1 MAKRTAPTSSTT
13 GPAFPPLGLVVGPG
27 APAANSLHHASHSY
41 SNPHNA
47 ASSPATEPTH
57 TANGL
62 PPAPN
67 KFDVSQ
73 AQQCRLQDAY
83 WSDEEEDMDCP
94 LCLEEI
100 DLSDANFKPCPCGY
114 QICRFCW
121 HHIKQNL
128 NGRCPACRRKY
139 SDQTVEFKPMTAE
152 EIKRLT
158 QAKKQKEREKKELES
173 MNRKHLAN
181 MRVVQKNLVYVVG
194 LSSKLAKEELIPT
207 LRSNEYFG
215 QYGRIS
221 KILISKR
228 NTASKLVMGTSE
240 TALGVYVTYHRK
252 EDAAKAIVAIDGSK
266 GSDGRIV
273 RASYG
278 TTKYCTTY
286 LRNLP
291 CTNPG
296 CTYLHEP
303 GEEADSFTK
312 EDLSTLR
319 HAAKDAE
326 HKIKPASLGI
336 TQPPKRSDFLS
347 AADAESS
354 ALPKTASWASG
365 KPVSAA
371 GSPAPIAVGSP
382 FRDSDMPP
390 LSASSASA
398 LARKV
403 SSQKPSTPKA
413 QKQLSSNS
421 KSKLVLATGRPDSP
435 ALLATD
441 SPGQSQP
448 SSPVP
453 SRAVATPSTA
463 TDFGSIA
470 PAASATPRKDSA
482 TAKASTTD
490 SALPPPPGLVK
501 PSSPPGLARS
511 ASTTDSRPATPHT
524 DSDHPRSNYQPSSS
538 AQAVLDDML
547 QRREAQPEIVKPS
560 PFPDFDDAL
569 SSFKDGDF
577 SFNLPANQQLAN
589 NDGPSELT
597 SAFTTFSPFGPP
609 PGVLAAHASLVTAGT
624 PPPGIVRAPNR
635 SSTASP
641 APLTYS
647 GSFDPFA
654 PGAGETIKEDGSS
667 FAADNAYPTSFT
679 IADQTRTILGQNHL
693 AGGDMGGLTHDD
705 SLETGHDAS
714 KRASRF
720 DFAKRKESDSFISAS
735 PLRTELM
742 QGMRESDSFG
752 AGKDVTSMLGSVFD
766 QDNLSNRLNGLGD
779 GGASAAAFGLHS
791 RETGGFPGMGL
802 SRPPPGIG
810 GPGFGSRFGTNTP
823 PPGISAPAS
832 RQQQALLASLHQMG
846 GSNLGSASAS
856 HQQQQQ
862 QQQTSQLSNG
872 SGGGG
877 FLADL
882 QQQAAQRA
890 QQQAQFASG
899 RELSEAGR
907 PNGNGNSNPSDPLLA
922 HLLAGRRA
930 NYGGQSGGSDMPFG
944 DPAIMSMNRAQLQ
957 AAQQQQQQFG
967 GNRYGASMGGFGGV
981 SSFSPFDQMSN
992 ANAGFGSA
1000 SQYGDH
1006 QQRFA
1011 QQQQQQQG
1019 QSQASPYPNMS

>member
-1 MAKRTAPTSSTT
+1 
-13 GPAFPPLGLVVGPG
+13 
-27 APAANSLHHASHSY
+27 
-41 SNPHNA
+41 
-47 ASSPATEPTH
+47 
-57 TANGL
+57 
-62 PPAPN
+62 
-67 KFDVSQ
+67 
-73 AQQCRLQDAY
+73 
-83 WSDEEEDMDCP
+83 
-94 LCLEEI
+94 
-100 DLSDANFKPCPCGY
+100 
-114 QICRFCW
+114 
-121 HHIKQNL
+121 
-128 NGRCPACRRKY
+128 
-139 SDQTVEFKPMTAE
+139 MTAE

-266 GSDGRIV
+266 GSDGRII

-319 HAAKDAE
+319 HAAKDTE
-326 HKIKPASLGI
+326 HKVKPASLGI
-336 TQPPKRSDFLS
+336 TQAPKRPDFFN

-365 KPVSAA
+365 KPTSAA
-371 GSPAPIAVGSP
+371 PVPASIVVGSP
-382 FRDSDMPP
+382 FRESDMPP

-398 LARKV
+398 LARKA

-413 QKQLSSNS
+413 QKQQASASS
-421 KSKLVLATGRPDSP
+421 KSKHSLVNGRPESP
-435 ALLATD
+435 ATFGTG
-441 SPGQSQP
+441 SPGPSQP

-453 SRAVATPSTA
+453 SRALP
-463 TDFGSIA
+463 
-470 PAASATPRKDSA
+470 
-482 TAKASTTD
+482 ASTTEENPIVSTPVSAAATAHTSKEQDASAVD
-490 SALPPPPGLVK
+490 STVPPPGLAK
-501 PSSPPGLARS
+501 SSPPPGLARS
-511 ASTTDSRPATPHT
+511 ASTTDSRPATPQT
-524 DSDHPRSNYQPSSS
+524 ESDHPKSSYQPSSS
-538 AQAVLDDML
+538 AQALLDDML
-547 QRREAQPEIVKPS
+547 QRREAQPEAIKPS

-577 SFNLPANQQLAN
+577 SFNLPANQQLVN

-597 SAFTTFSPFGPP
+597 SAFTTFSPFGAP
-609 PGVLAAHASLVTAGT
+609 PGVLAAHASLITAGT

-641 APLTYS
+641 APISYS

-667 FAADNAYPTSFT
+667 FNE
-679 IADQTRTILGQNHL
+679 IAHPMSLNVVDQTRNMSGQDSRVDGGIAGLGQEE
-693 AGGDMGGLTHDD
+693 
-705 SLETGHDAS
+705 SLESGQNAS
-714 KRASRF
+714 QRASRF
-720 DFAKRKESDSFISAS
+720 DFAKRKESDSFMTAS
-735 PLRTELM
+735 PLRTELV
-742 QGMRESDSFG
+742 QGFRDGEGFG
-752 AGKDVTSMLGSVFD
+752 TGKDVTNLLGSVFD
-766 QDNLSNRLNGLGD
+766 HDSAGPRLNGLGD
-779 GGASAAAFGLHS
+779 GSASAAFGVNG
-791 RETGGFPGMGL
+791 REHGGFPGMGL

-810 GPGFGSRFGTNTP
+810 GPGIGGPGFGGRFGTNTP

-832 RQQQALLASLHQMG
+832 RQQQALLASLHQLG
-846 GSNLGSASAS
+846 GNTLSNTSDSL
-856 HQQQQQ
+856 QQQQP
-862 QQQTSQLSNG
+862 QLTNG
-872 SGGGG
+872 SGVS
-877 FLADL
+877 FLAEL

-890 QQQAQFASG
+890 QQQAQYASVVRDPSG
-899 RELSEAGR
+899 QNRSSGSAG
-907 PNGNGNSNPSDPLLA
+907 GNPSDPLLA
-922 HLLAGRRA
+922 QLLAGRRSG
-930 NYGGQSGGSDMPFG
+930 YGAHQGLGGSDMPFG
-944 DPAIMSMNRAQLQ
+944 DPAIMSMARAQVQ
-957 AAQQQQQQFG
+957 AAQHQHQHQQQQQQQFAG
-967 GNRYGASMGGFGGV
+967 RYGSGVGGGF
-981 SSFSPFDQMSN
+981 SSFSPFDQLSN
-992 ANAGFGSA
+992 AATNFGSA
-1000 SQYGDH
+1000 AQHSDH
-1006 QQRFA
+1006 QRFL
-1011 QQQQQQQG
+1011 QQQQQQG
-1019 QSQASPYPNMS
+1019 QGQGQGQVQASAYPNMS